1 MEKCLAGVT
10 NAEIKEKL
18 NGSDFVG
25 IIIDETLNCTLDK
38 KLILYARCETDGI
51 VENLFLGNYT
61 INSGTAECVFD
72 VLLRVLDDWG
82 ITDRVIG
89 LGSDVASVLTG
100 KHNGVGVRLKRLRPA
115 LVHIHYA
122 AHCVALAAKAAT
134 KNVDSV
140 ADYRKSLQLI
150 FKLYKASGDRT
161 HRLREMCD
169 ALDESDYMSLKHP
182 ISVRWLILGKAVK
195 AIKSIYPALTLELE
209 EEANRN
215 GLTAAGNLCKKCKM
229 FSFVAMT
236 YILSDVI
243 PLLENLNLIFQKETV
258 NLAMIQPVMESTK
271 TSLQNLLQTRGRS
284 EEFFTTVRQNG
295 GSVFQTIT
303 LTHVNHEPAYTQ
315 QRDLFIQELIDS
327 LNNRFPDEQ
336 LSVVSALAN
345 VFDRQRFP
353 PANPVRPLEAYATSD
368 LTQLCRHFVATIN
381 GSRAQADFSQFKR
394 TLSGYGGDD
403 SFAVSCCL
411 VIKNFAHMFL
421 DFTALA
427 KIALVLPVSSVLAER
442 GFSMQNL
449 IKTDRCSRLNE
460 DRVTRLMT
468 LKIHAKGLEEFNVAA
483 ACDRFLS
490 MKARRK

>member
-1 MEKCLAGVT
+1 MQ
-10 NAEIKEKL
+10 
-18 NGSDFVG
+18 
-25 IIIDETLNCTLDK
+25 
-38 KLILYARCETDGI
+38 
-51 VENLFLGNYT
+51 
-61 INSGTAECVFD
+61 
-72 VLLRVLDDWG
+72 VLSDWG

-89 LGSDVASVLTG
+89 LGSDGASVMTG
-100 KHNGVGVRLKRLRPA
+100 KHTGVGVRLKRLRPA
-115 LVHIHYA
+115 LVHIHCA
-122 AHCVALAAKAAT
+122 AHRVALAAKAAT
-134 KNVDSV
+134 ESVDSV

-169 ALDESDYMSLKHP
+169 ALDESDYVSLKHP
-182 ISVRWLILGKAVK
+182 ISVRWLSLGKAVK
-195 AIKSIYPALTLELE
+195 AIKSIYPALTLELV

-236 YILSDVI
+236 YMLSDVI
-243 PLLENLNLIFQKETV
+243 PLMEKLNLIFQKETV
-258 NLAMIQPVMESTK
+258 NLAMIQPVVESTK

-284 EEFFTTVRQNG
+284 EKKFFTTVRQNG

-303 LTHVNHEPAYTQ
+303 LTHVNREPAYTQ

-336 LSVVSALAN
+336 LSVVSALVN

-353 PANPVRPLEAYATSD
+353 PANPVGPLEAYATSD

-381 GSRAQADFSQFKR
+381 GPRAQADFSQFKR

-403 SFAVSCCL
+403 SFAVSCRL
-411 VIKNFAHMFL
+411 VIKNFAQMFP
-421 DFTALA
+421 DFAALA
-427 KIALVLPVSSVLAER
+427 KIALVLPVSSVPAEQ

-449 IKTDRCSRLNE
+449 IKTDRRNRLNE

-490 MKARRK
+490 MKARRKESEQSIM